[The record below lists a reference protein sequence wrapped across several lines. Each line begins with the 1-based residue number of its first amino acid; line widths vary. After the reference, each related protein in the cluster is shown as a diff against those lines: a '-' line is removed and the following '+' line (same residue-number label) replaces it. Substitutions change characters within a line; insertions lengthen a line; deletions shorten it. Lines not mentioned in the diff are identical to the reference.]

1 MPCLLN
7 PEDLNRVTTRSPAY
21 PPHSIIVDGLPKP
34 CWMKV
39 SALQIAHRRGVG
51 VETRFL
57 QSRNSAPKLMHMS
70 PFQAGR
76 CCLAI
81 VSGILSV

>member
-39 SALQIAHRRGVG
+39 SALQIEHRRGV
-51 VETRFL
+51 
-57 QSRNSAPKLMHMS
+57 
-70 PFQAGR
+70 
-76 CCLAI
+76 
-81 VSGILSV
+81 